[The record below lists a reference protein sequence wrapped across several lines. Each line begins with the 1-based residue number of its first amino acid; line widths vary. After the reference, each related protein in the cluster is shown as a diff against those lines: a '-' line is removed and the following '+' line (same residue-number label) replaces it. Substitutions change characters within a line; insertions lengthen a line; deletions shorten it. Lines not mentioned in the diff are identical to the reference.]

1 MKCAL
6 CFSVN
11 MLISIILNYKVS
23 IFDLLV
29 KPQRSEVYVW
39 PNRLL
44 SCCYQLHSLLFD
56 MQHDKIVCVLV
67 TSPQG
72 SRVWVRV
79 VYLLA
84 YCSTFLSFQ
93 FDMQQNLFMKNV
105 LRLFD
110 LQYVRATYLPACCCA
125 LHFL

>member
-23 IFDLLV
+23 IFDLLI

-56 MQHDKIVCVLV
+56 MQHDNCLCPFDLSTRVK
-67 TSPQG
+67 
-72 SRVWVRV
+72 VWVRV

-84 YCSTFLSFQ
+84 YCSTFLCFQ

>member
-23 IFDLLV
+23 IFDLLI

-56 MQHDKIVCVLV
+56 MQHDNCLC
-67 TSPQG
+67 P
-72 SRVWVRV
+72 
-79 VYLLA
+79 
-84 YCSTFLSFQ
+84 
-93 FDMQQNLFMKNV
+93 
-105 LRLFD
+105 FD
-110 LQYVRATYLPACCCA
+110 LSTRVKGVGKSGLFTCILFYISL
-125 LHFL
+125 LSI